1 MWQTPAELHAAL
13 NDLPVA
19 LLIFSLFFEVAG
31 NLTKR
36 DSLRA
41 AGFWTLVAGA
51 GGALLALISGLR
63 AEDTIEHGGSV
74 HLVLERH
81 ETLAITVTIV
91 FGLLAAWRVLRRRGM
106 GSREKPAYM
115 AALVVSSLLL
125 FWTAHVGGTIV
136 FRHGGGVPTDVL
148 DAALAE
154 RAAGHSHDPG
164 EEHNDDDDPAE
175 SGTADSTD
183 NGEHSDPPGSP
194 PHEH

>member
-13 NDLPVA
+13 NDLPVV

-81 ETLAITVTIV
+81 ETLAITVTVV
-91 FGLLAAWRVLRRRGM
+91 FGLLAVWRVLRRRGM
-106 GSREKPAYM
+106 GSRERPAYM

-164 EEHNDDDDPAE
+164 EEHNDNDDPAE

-183 NGEHSDPPGSP
+183 NGEHSDSPGTP

>member
-13 NDLPVA
+13 NDLPVV

-63 AEDTIEHGGSV
+63 AEDTIEQGGSV
-74 HLVLERH
+74 QLILERH

-91 FGLLAAWRVLRRRGM
+91 FGLLATWRVLRMSGM
-106 GSREKPAYM
+106 GSRERPAYM
-115 AALVVSSLLL
+115 TALVFSSLLL

-154 RAAGHSHDPG
+154 RAAGHSLDPG
-164 EEHNDDDDPAE
+164 DEHNYDNEPAE
-175 SGTADSTD
+175 PVTADSTG
-183 NGEHSDPPGSP
+183 NGENSHSPGTPSN
-194 PHEH
+194 EH